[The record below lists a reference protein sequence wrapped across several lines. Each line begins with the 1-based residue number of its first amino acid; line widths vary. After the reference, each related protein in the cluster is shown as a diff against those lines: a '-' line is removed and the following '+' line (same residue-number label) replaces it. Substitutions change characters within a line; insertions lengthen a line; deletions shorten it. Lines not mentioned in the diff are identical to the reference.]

1 MPSGYDRK
9 SRRNYSTLTK
19 FPRRKAEKRLKSPGV
34 PKRPI
39 RFQVRSLI
47 DKDFL
52 RPNDWKFILHRRGPE
67 GRTFVGLNP
76 LEMRAIPHEELRGT
90 LPERIIYKYLRDVM
104 RFVPDIDFDF
114 QSSLQGGRLD
124 TGGIVADFLFPFLRV
139 VINPLGPT
147 HGEYWRFRK
156 DEEQI
161 SALEELGYQVYMIEE
176 RDVYD
181 EQKLEWWMRR
191 IFNWVH
197 TGSMDTVQSYEPGI
211 LGQVELD
218 SIMDRVLHLQN
229 YLRSFRGSYA

>member
-1 MPSGYDRK
+1 MPVNKK
-9 SRRNYSTLTK
+9 SRRSYSTLTK
-19 FPRRKAEKRLKSPGV
+19 FPRPKVEKRLKADPI
-34 PKRPI
+34 PKKPL

-47 DKDFL
+47 DRDFL
-52 RPNDWKFILHRRGPE
+52 RPNDWKFILHRRGPS
-67 GRTFVGLNP
+67 GRPWVGLNP
-76 LEMRAIPHEELRGT
+76 LEERAIPAEQLRGT
-90 LPERIIYKYLRDVM
+90 LPERIIYKYLRDRM
-104 RFVPDIDFDF
+104 RFVPEVDFEF

-124 TGGIVADFLFPFLRV
+124 TGGIVADFLFPFLML

-191 IFNWVH
+191 IFGWVH
-197 TGSMDTVQSYEPGI
+197 TGSVDSVESFEPGT
-211 LGQVELD
+211 LSATETD
-218 SIMDRVLHLQN
+218 SVMDRVLNLQD
-229 YLRSFRGSYA
+229 YLRSI